1 MADFKLE
8 DDLFDHYSHGW
19 FPSCYNAREFT
30 IYGSSFSDV
39 FDKANNIRSNSFV
52 STTNGFCGSSPY
64 SKRSYRD
71 IKVMD
76 KDENTDEGYP
86 VTNND
91 EYKFY
96 LIQNLLIPL
105 QLRFDGGLRISEGML
120 FADDTTRSF
129 LSLSGVKQNFQEVSV
144 LHLKEHSAV
153 VNIGLQM
160 PVYGIFFKS
169 NIISVSS
176 FYYLRG
182 SIGASYA
189 ITTDATQY
197 IQIADIKN
205 QLRYSNAQ
213 DTATLSN
220 AIRLPNLNRFRYE
233 LEFSAGW
240 HLSFERVIFNFE
252 LYSTYPISSVINDA
266 VWKQYI
272 VGIRTGLGIQFFNK

>member
-1 MADFKLE
+1 
-8 DDLFDHYSHGW
+8 
-19 FPSCYNAREFT
+19 
-30 IYGSSFSDV
+30 
-39 FDKANNIRSNSFV
+39 
-52 STTNGFCGSSPY
+52 
-64 SKRSYRD
+64 
-71 IKVMD
+71 
-76 KDENTDEGYP
+76 
-86 VTNND
+86 
-91 EYKFY
+91 
-96 LIQNLLIPL
+96 
-105 QLRFDGGLRISEGML
+105 
-120 FADDTTRSF
+120 
-129 LSLSGVKQNFQEVSV
+129 
-144 LHLKEHSAV
+144 
-153 VNIGLQM
+153 M